1 MAIGSATVTFREGQ
15 LPVAAETTDNVIVV
29 YGYCTLGTAATL
41 YTFQGAAPSD
51 VITQLGYGPLAQLV
65 AELMATPGH
74 GPVVAV
80 PCAATAG
87 VLSAVVAAGTTP
99 PTVTLTGNSV
109 DEIVGRVE
117 ILSAGARGTA
127 TFRYCL
133 DYDSANPSAATWSNP
148 IVTAATYLMDNSGV
162 TLNFAVGTYATDNVY
177 TFSGAQPAHSDAQ
190 ITAGMDAVYAAGTDF
205 GIGYVLARPRDT
217 TDALG
222 VTAMATTFA
231 AVSAK
236 VDTLEASGYKYT
248 LHILEA
254 PRPIASDSSGLA
266 TWRTALTGATA
277 QALAHKRMAI
287 GAGYGRIKSVVD
299 QRTYRRPVVWR
310 ILQRL
315 SIADISEKVSRVD
328 SGPLPTLL
336 SIEHDEGTTG
346 GLGNGS
352 TGQRYLTCRTW
363 AGKNGFYAASDPTF
377 ASVGSD
383 YSLVVRLR
391 VVNRGAKVLR
401 NGLLRYVDDT
411 ILADSTTGKILETE
425 AQHIDEDITQQLV
438 DALQNSKSRSGK
450 PHVSSVSAR
459 VNRTDAILTT
469 STLTGTAAIQP
480 AGYATAI
487 SFTIGFT
494 GATVSAA
501 A

>member
-1 MAIGSATVTFREGQ
+1 MAIGSASVAFREGQ
-15 LPVAAETTDNVIVV
+15 LPVAAESTDNLIVV
-29 YGYCTLGTAATL
+29 YGYCTLGTTGTL
-41 YTFQGAAPSD
+41 YSFQGASPAD
-51 VITQLGYGPLAQLV
+51 VVTQLGYGPLAQLV
-65 AELMATPGH
+65 AELMSTPGH

-87 VLSAVVAAGTTP
+87 VLSSVTAAGTSP

-109 DEIVGRVE
+109 DEFLGRVE
-117 ILSAGARGTA
+117 IRSAGARGTA
-127 TFRYCL
+127 TFRYSL
-133 DYDSANPSAATWSNP
+133 DYDSANPTAATWSGD
-148 IVTAATYLMDNSGV
+148 IVTAATYVMDNSGV
-162 TLNFAVGTYATDNVY
+162 TLNFAVGSYATDNVY
-177 TFSGAQPAHSDAQ
+177 TFTGAQPTHSDAQ
-190 ITAGMDAVYAAGTDF
+190 ITAGMDAVFAAGTDF
-205 GIGYVLARPRDT
+205 GIGYVVQRPRGVD
-217 TDALG
+217 DAAG

-236 VDTLEASGYKYT
+236 VDTLESTGYKYT
-248 LHILEA
+248 LHLIEA
-254 PRPIASDSSGLA
+254 PRPLAADSSGLA
-266 TWRTALTGATA
+266 TWRGALTGATA

-287 GAGYGRIKSVVD
+287 VAGYGRIKSVVD
-299 QRTYRRPVVWR
+299 QRVTRRPVGWR

-315 SIADISEKVSRVD
+315 SVADISEKISRVD

-346 GLGNGS
+346 GLGSGS

-383 YSLVVRLR
+383 YSIIVRLR

-438 DALQNSKSRSGK
+438 DALVNSKSRSGK
-450 PHVSSVSAR
+450 PHVSSVASR

-487 SFTIGFT
+487 AFTIGFT